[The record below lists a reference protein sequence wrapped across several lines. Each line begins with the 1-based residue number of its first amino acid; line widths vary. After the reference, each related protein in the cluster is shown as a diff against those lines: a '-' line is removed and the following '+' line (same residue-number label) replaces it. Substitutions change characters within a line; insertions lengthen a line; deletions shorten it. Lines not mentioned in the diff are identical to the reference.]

1 MRNSRLFKAL
11 DRWFGIPAVW
21 GWGFLRRLHAA
32 WVRNRSTAIQ
42 RILVIKLSA
51 LGDTVLLLPAL
62 AALRRHLPSTAVH
75 LLVTEINLAAAAY
88 ASVDQVVLFNPA
100 DLFRPARAFRFL
112 AGLRRARYDA
122 VVDADQWL
130 RISALLA
137 AATGAPLL
145 IGFKTPGHGK
155 HALFDH
161 AVPHRRDRHELCC
174 FSDLLEGFGI
184 RDDGPR
190 LIALHTSRDDAA
202 AGDVLQRYGVHGPFY
217 VIHPE
222 VPSHAHQRSWPLER
236 FAELAR
242 SLRTDTGM
250 QVVVPLSPQGKPLA
264 ERLRVF
270 NDDLTIIIGL
280 PLNILSALLARARFA
295 VCCNTGF
302 MHIAAAAGTRV
313 IALHGPTDATKWGPW
328 GEGNTVIRSPEPCSP
343 CLYLGFEYGCRDN
356 RCMRAITVDHVRRA
370 AAAFATDRPVRT
382 APTPQTQPEAPVGL
396 PIDNLRRK

>member
-1 MRNSRLFKAL
+1 VRDSRLFKAL
-11 DRWFGIPAVW
+11 DRWLGVPAVW
-21 GWGFLRRLHAA
+21 TWGLLRRLYAT
-32 WVRNRSTAIQ
+32 WLRNRSTTIQ

-62 AALRRHLPSTAVH
+62 AALRRNLPGTAIH
-75 LLVTEINLAAAAY
+75 LLVTEINHAAAAY
-88 ASVDQVVLFNPA
+88 APVDRVIRFHPA
-100 DLFRPARAFRFL
+100 DIFRPARSFRFL
-112 AGLRRARYDA
+112 ADLRRARYDA

-145 IGFKTPGHGK
+145 IGFKTPGQGK
-155 HALFDH
+155 HSLFDH
-161 AVPHRRDRHELCC
+161 AVPHRRDRHELQC
-174 FSDLLEGFGI
+174 FGDLLEGFGI
-184 RDDGPR
+184 CDDAPR

-202 AGDVLQRYGVHGPFY
+202 AGDVLKRYGVYNPFC

-222 VPSHAHQRSWPLER
+222 VPAHAHQRSWPLER
-236 FAELAR
+236 FVELAR
-242 SLRTDTGM
+242 SLRADTGL
-250 QVVVPLSPQGKPLA
+250 QVVVPLSPRGKPFA
-264 ERLRVF
+264 GRLRIS

-328 GEGNTVIRSPEPCSP
+328 GEGNTAIRSPEPCSP

-356 RCMRAITVDHVRRA
+356 RCMRAISVDHVRRVA
-370 AAAFATDRPVRT
+370 ACTTDLPAHT
-382 APTPQTQPEAPVGL
+382 TFMTPHPETPAGFPTGSQRQ
-396 PIDNLRRK
+396 K